1 MNIYDLDVKRIKQSL
16 DKELGEEYF
25 WDLSQSTFK
34 SRNDVSLNYWYVQQ
48 DEDMRIDLICYR
60 IYDNTDNIDI
70 LLNVN
75 RIDNPLNIKSGDV
88 LRYPS
93 ESDIYLFRVTEDEK
107 QSVQKLLN
115 RNKAPRKDSNRK
127 DYVEKNYS
135 LPPTVLQVPTEPVS
149 IVGKDIVIGGGLL
162 PS

>member
-1 MNIYDLDVKRIKQSL
+1 MIFL
-16 DKELGEEYF
+16 
-25 WDLSQSTFK
+25 
-34 SRNDVSLNYWYVQQ
+34 
-48 DEDMRIDLICYR
+48 
-60 IYDNTDNIDI
+60 NIDI

-75 RIDNPLNIKSGDV
+75 RIDNPLNIKNGDV

-93 ESDIYLFRVTEDEK
+93 ENDIYLFRVTEDEK

-115 RNKAPRKDSNRK
+115 RNKAPKKDSNRK
-127 DYVEKNYS
+127 DYIEKNYS

>member
-25 WDLSQSTFK
+25 WDLTQSTFK

>member
-16 DKELGEEYF
+16 DKELGTQYF
-25 WDLSQSTFK
+25 WDLTQSTFK
-34 SRNDVSLNYWYVQQ
+34 SRNDVSMNYWYVQQ

-75 RIDNPLNIKSGDV
+75 RIDNPLNIKNGDV

-93 ESDIYLFRVTEDEK
+93 ENDIYLFRVTEDEK

-115 RNKAPRKDSNRK
+115 RNKAPKKDSNRK

-135 LPPTVLQVPTEPVS
+135 LPPTVLQTPTEPVS

>member
-1 MNIYDLDVKRIKQSL
+1 MDIYDLGVKRVKQSL

-25 WDLSQSTFK
+25 WDLTQSTFI

-60 IYDNTDNIDI
+60 IYNNTNNIDI
-70 LLNVN
+70 LLNIN
-75 RIDNPLNIKSGDV
+75 RIDNPLNIKNGDV

-127 DYVEKNYS
+127 DYVEQNYS
-135 LPPTVLQVPTEPVS
+135 LPPTVLQTPTEPVS

>member
-1 MNIYDLDVKRIKQSL
+1 MNIYDLDVRRIKQSL

-25 WDLSQSTFK
+25 WDLNQSTFK

>member
-16 DKELGEEYF
+16 DKELGEQYF
-25 WDLSQSTFK
+25 WDLTQSTFK